1 VKVRALIVLALV
13 NLIKTLEILVI
24 CLTLRLLVPKLKNKK
39 VVSTKVP
46 KHARTYIERYAIKG
60 LRKQVRQEVT
70 NNWYIHESKKLR
82 ALSVDRFF
90 RKHFFKGSKWNQK
103 LEKAKIN
110 AQLRILDPLDPLSVL
125 WAEAEHIRDNGQGM
139 ALLMSFS

>member
-1 VKVRALIVLALV
+1 
-13 NLIKTLEILVI
+13 
-24 CLTLRLLVPKLKNKK
+24 LKNKK

-90 RKHFFKGSKWNQK
+90 RKHFLKGSKWNQK

-110 AQLRILDPLDPLSVL
+110 AQLRILDPLGPLSVL